1 MSLPNRTWATGPLG
15 LPVLTCGLLLICG
28 GQAAWS
34 YPAGSKI
41 AFAVNTTPDGRS
53 SRILIAAPD
62 GSNIRAVTEGKSR
75 DRAPAFSPD
84 GKSLAYQST
93 NDLGLDTV
101 VIYQL
106 SGNRSPRTLA
116 VGAQP
121 QWSRDGQR
129 LLFSRR
135 QLNEYYL
142 YVIRADGSEKDAG
155 LKPLTKGQMGRWSP
169 DEKQLAVVAPVILEG
184 QDRWQIQILNSET
197 LQPRFTMTL
206 PEAYGQVISLDWS
219 PAGDGLLFSVSRQ
232 DHYDLYALDLKSPEP
247 KRIPAGSGNAST
259 APNPAYG
266 SWSPDGEEILFRTM
280 SDASGEGN
288 GSSRLNLV
296 KADGTALRTIWE
308 PSNKPQ
314 RIHGTAWYRP
324 PVLLAAEQK
333 PPKQAAASPA
343 PTPVNPQPAPPQPAA
358 PAPAAPGAPANT
370 GPAGQ
375 TVTIQVP
382 GTPKKVHKQKLFV
395 VDRQRSPVSV
405 PLATPDAGD
414 FALTIPLLPAK
425 SWNGR
430 RQGVGVTLELEDGS
444 LYRGTVIYSG
454 SPWATIQGR
463 PKGGKV
469 RLVDGKQLPP
479 TVAGF
484 KQGFKLTVRRDDQ
497 NLVVAV
503 NNEVV
508 LSRPVLD
515 SPVKR
520 AYVTLENFDAGK
532 AYFPLGNIYYQP
544 AAEPKVSGT
553 SKQ

>member
-1 MSLPNRTWATGPLG
+1 MNFAKRTRIAGHVTVPILTLG
-15 LPVLTCGLLLICG
+15 LVLLSS
-28 GQAAWS
+28 GQAVWS

-41 AFAVNTTPDGRS
+41 AFSVNTTKDGRS
-53 SRILIAAPD
+53 SRILVAAPD
-62 GSNIRAVTEGKSR
+62 GSGLRAVTEGKTR

-84 GKSLAYQST
+84 GKWLAYQST
-93 NDLGLDTV
+93 DDLGLDTV
-101 VIYQL
+101 VVYQL
-106 SGNRSPRTLA
+106 AGTQPPRSVA
-116 VGAQP
+116 AGSQP

-129 LLFSRR
+129 LLFAR
-135 QLNEYYL
+135 QQFNDSFL
-142 YVIRADGSEKDAG
+142 YVIRADGKEKDAG
-155 LKPLTKGQMGRWSP
+155 LKPLVKGQIGRWSP
-169 DEKQLAVVAPVILEG
+169 DEKLLAVVARVILEG
-184 QDRWQIQILNSET
+184 QDRWQIQILNTDT

-206 PEAYGQVISLDWS
+206 PEAYGQVVSLDWS
-219 PAGDGLLFSVSRQ
+219 PGGNGLLFSVSRQ

-247 KRIPAGSGNAST
+247 KRIPAGTATASI

-266 SWSPDGEEILFRTM
+266 SWSPDGDEILFRTM
-280 SDASGEGN
+280 SDAVGDGN
-288 GSSRLNLV
+288 SSSRLSLA
-296 KADGTALRTIWE
+296 KADGTAVRTVWE
-308 PSNKPQ
+308 PANKTQ

-324 PVLLAAEQK
+324 PVLLAAVEPK
-333 PPKQAAASPA
+333 VVPKAAVDPPV
-343 PTPVNPQPAPPQPAA
+343 PVPQPAVP
-358 PAPAAPGAPANT
+358 PAPAVPPTTVPG
-370 GPAGQ
+370 GQ

-395 VDRQRSPVSV
+395 VDRLRSPVSV

-414 FALTIPLLPAK
+414 FTLTVPLQPAK
-425 SWNGR
+425 TWAGR

-479 TVAGF
+479 TAAGF
-484 KQGFKLTVRRDDQ
+484 KQGFTLSVRRDGQ
-497 NLVVAV
+497 NLIVAV
-503 NNEVV
+503 NDEVV
-508 LSRPVLD
+508 LNRPVLD

-544 AAEPKVSGT
+544 AAEPKLNGIG
-553 SKQ
+553 KAQ

>member
-1 MSLPNRTWATGPLG
+1 MLFTKRTRANGLPPLPILTLG
-15 LPVLTCGLLLICG
+15 LIVLFGN
-28 GQAAWS
+28 QAAWS

-41 AFAVNTTPDGRS
+41 AFAVNTTKDGRS
-53 SRILIAAPD
+53 SRILVASPD
-62 GSNIRAVTEGKSR
+62 GSGLKAVTEGKTR

-84 GKSLAYQST
+84 GKWLAYQST
-93 NDLGLDTV
+93 DDLGLDTV
-101 VIYQL
+101 VIDQL
-106 SGNRSPRTLA
+106 GGNHPPRTLA
-116 VGAQP
+116 AGSQP

-129 LLFSRR
+129 ILFSR
-135 QLNEYYL
+135 QQFNDSFL

-155 LKPLTKGQMGRWSP
+155 LKPLAKGQIGRWSP
-169 DEKQLAVVAPVILEG
+169 DEKQLAVVARVILEG
-184 QDRWQIQILNSET
+184 QDRWQIQILNTDT

-206 PEAYGQVISLDWS
+206 TESYGQVVSLDWS
-219 PAGDGLLFSVSRQ
+219 PGGTGLLFSVSRQ

-247 KRIPAGSGNAST
+247 RRIPAGTINASA

-266 SWSPDGEEILFRTM
+266 SWSPDGDEILFRSM
-280 SDASGEGN
+280 SDGSGEGN
-288 GSSRLNLV
+288 SSSRLSLV
-296 KADGTALRTIWE
+296 KADGTALRTVWE
-308 PSNKPQ
+308 PSNKTQ

-324 PVLLAAEQK
+324 PIVLAAVTPK
-333 PPKQAAASPA
+333 PVVP
-343 PTPVNPQPAPPQPAA
+343 
-358 PAPAAPGAPANT
+358 PAPAAPVPQAPAPQPADPGAPPNT
-370 GPAGQ
+370 VPGGQ

-414 FALTIPLLPAK
+414 FTLTVPLLPAK
-425 SWNGR
+425 SWAGR

-479 TVAGF
+479 TAAGF
-484 KQGFKLTVRRDDQ
+484 KQGFKLTVRREGQ

-503 NNEVV
+503 NEEVV
-508 LSRPVLD
+508 LNRPVLD

-544 AAEPKVSGT
+544 AAEPKVNAH
-553 SKQ
+553 